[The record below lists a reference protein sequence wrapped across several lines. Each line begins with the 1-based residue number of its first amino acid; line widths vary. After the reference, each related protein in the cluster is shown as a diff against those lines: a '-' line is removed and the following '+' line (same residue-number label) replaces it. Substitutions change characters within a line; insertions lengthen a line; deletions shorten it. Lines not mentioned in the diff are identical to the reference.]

1 MSVERL
7 ITIIAVMAVVTY
19 LPRVLPIAILRRKI
33 KNRFLNSF
41 LTYMPY
47 GVLAAM
53 VFPKRA
59 VFHRLSFCRQRSVSS

>member
-33 KNRFLNSF
+33 KNRF
-41 LTYMPY
+41 
-47 GVLAAM
+47 
-53 VFPKRA
+53 
-59 VFHRLSFCRQRSVSS
+59 